1 MSSSY
6 IGTVRLEPVTPLE
19 SALGP
24 VNMFANISNEL
35 SSSADI
41 AGKAV
46 VEKYSPV
53 CVQVQSDSPQSSRYS
68 AGREDGIGT
77 RTAPFHEF
85 VYTVVLETRG
95 DDVLALRVTRGSNG
109 PDQNYL
115 VAFALRCGVFDTSV
129 FNTSV
134 FQRPG
139 SLSWGLAWRL
149 FTYALHHCVLS
160 Y

>member
-24 VNMFANISNEL
+24 VNVFANISNEL

-53 CVQVQSDSPQSSRYS
+53 CVQVQSDAPQSSRYS
-68 AGREDGIGT
+68 AGREDGVWPWFVPSKSTDSGNSDQCVHIGT

-95 DDVLALRVTRGSNG
+95 DDV
-109 PDQNYL
+109 
-115 VAFALRCGVFDTSV
+115 
-129 FNTSV
+129 
-134 FQRPG
+134 
-139 SLSWGLAWRL
+139 
-149 FTYALHHCVLS
+149 
-160 Y
+160 

>member
-24 VNMFANISNEL
+24 VNVFANISNEL

-53 CVQVQSDSPQSSRYS
+53 CVQVQSDAPQSSRYS
-68 AGREDGIGT
+68 AGREDGVWPWLVPLKAWTVGT
-77 RTAPFHEF
+77 RIS
-85 VYTVVLETRG
+85 VSIS
-95 DDVLALRVTRGSNG
+95 VLALRH
-109 PDQNYL
+109 
-115 VAFALRCGVFDTSV
+115 FTSSS
-129 FNTSV
+129 T
-134 FQRPG
+134 Q
-139 SLSWGLAWRL
+139 W
-149 FTYALHHCVLS
+149 C
-160 Y
+160 